1 MKRGNDSPL
10 VPNTI
15 GVQEDRLDEQIKQRT
30 AELSSDHKKVKIELD
45 EEIFRTKTAKNMLE
59 EKLREQ
65 EKELLSIQFMLD
77 DVTEQL
83 NVHKAKAKR
92 PEDVPQFLKW
102 VEQHFVD
109 DIVILPRAK
118 DSLKKA
124 KHKDI
129 EMLCDTPFDIG
140 HCVSQLGPGGEN
152 HLLIRKSVI

>member
-83 NVHKAKAKR
+83 NGYKAKAKR
-92 PEDVPQFLKW
+92 PEDV
-102 VEQHFVD
+102 
-109 DIVILPRAK
+109 
-118 DSLKKA
+118 
-124 KHKDI
+124 
-129 EMLCDTPFDIG
+129 
-140 HCVSQLGPGGEN
+140 VS
-152 HLLIRKSVI
+152 